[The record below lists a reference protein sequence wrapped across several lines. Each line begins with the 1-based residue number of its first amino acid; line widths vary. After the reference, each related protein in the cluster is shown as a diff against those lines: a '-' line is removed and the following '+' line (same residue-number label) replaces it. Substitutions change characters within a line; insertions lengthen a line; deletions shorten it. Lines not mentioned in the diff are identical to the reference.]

1 MGGLISNLF
10 LFYGTALAYGRPIL
24 EIPFAGRFFC
34 SSLRGVET
42 TIRLTRPVRPCPLLL
57 ETQRPFTTGKLTRS
71 DVVSFTGWIP
81 YCPMWASISILFL
94 ASILNTRITIIC
106 HDVIAFCY
114 PTIDYF
120 GETDPMK

>member
-71 DVVSFTGWIP
+71 DVSKFHWLDHR
-81 YCPMWASISILFL
+81 ALILKILRSKALILEFWGYPPTPRGGLGLSHFSYKKIDFL
-94 ASILNTRITIIC
+94 A
-106 HDVIAFCY
+106 F
-114 PTIDYF
+114 
-120 GETDPMK
+120 